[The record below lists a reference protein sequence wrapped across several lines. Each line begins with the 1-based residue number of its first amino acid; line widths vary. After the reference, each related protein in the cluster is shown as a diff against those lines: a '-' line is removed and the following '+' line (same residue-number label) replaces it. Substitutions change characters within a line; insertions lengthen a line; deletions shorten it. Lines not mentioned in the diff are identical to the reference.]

1 MVKLTMY
8 WFILDFARFWWQY
21 TVPSMGSL
29 YWENGWNIDSR
40 GPYCYCRCRSILS
53 RHGIQLRSC
62 GSQPCAVTVQNIPK
76 HSNKERNSFGW
87 DTHLHILGNKG
98 LELIPTSPVNG
109 CRFFLS
115 RTEIRSWLAQH
126 IRAARAGCQWKYVK
140 TNVNLSIMEID
151 RCQIP

>member
-1 MVKLTMY
+1 MVKFTMY
-8 WFILDFARFWWQY
+8 GSFMTLPDFGDNIYCSIYGIPLLRKWLEHWFKRSVLLLQVQVHSFKTRH
-21 TVPSMGSL
+21 TVKKL
-29 YWENGWNIDSR
+29 WVTT
-40 GPYCYCRCRSILS
+40 L
-53 RHGIQLRSC
+53 C
-62 GSQPCAVTVQNIPK
+62 GHSPK
-76 HSNKERNSFGW
+76 HSKTFQQGTEQLWLRHS
-87 DTHLHILGNKG
+87 